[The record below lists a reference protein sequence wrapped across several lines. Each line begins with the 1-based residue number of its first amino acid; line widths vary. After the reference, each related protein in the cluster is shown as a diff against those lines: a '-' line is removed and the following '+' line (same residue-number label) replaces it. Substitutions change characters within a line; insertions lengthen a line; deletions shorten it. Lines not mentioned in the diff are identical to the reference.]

1 MTENTL
7 WTIISIIS
15 VMVFVV
21 LIGQYRRIR
30 YARIAKEQIFSYV
43 KSYKGRC
50 TGANRFIVTPEVLQ
64 NVFLEY
70 DIVLIE
76 HVHQELINDRIIERD
91 PTDQEWCV
99 R

>member
-30 YARIAKEQIFSYV
+30 YKRIAKEQIFSYV

-50 TGANRFIVTPEVLQ
+50 TGANRFIVTPKELQ
-64 NVFLEY
+64 NIFLEY

-76 HVHQELINDRIIERD
+76 QVHQELINDRIIERD